1 MGLAEPPAPRLS
13 SVQKV
18 FRATDLD
25 EAGDTSHLTFFEMM
39 GNFSVGDYF
48 KDQAIDWAWDFL
60 TNVCKLEPEKLR
72 ITIYLDDEVAHD
84 AWIRQGVPEERIY
97 RYGEEQNYW
106 FSGDVGPCGP
116 DSEIFYDFGPQ
127 PDCDNCEPAHDG
139 HRRFLEIWNLVFM
152 MLYQHED
159 GSRSELP
166 TKNIDTGS
174 GLERMAAA
182 LNGNPDVYLTDLFKP
197 SIEMVEELTGRR
209 YGDDPSADRA
219 FRVVAEHS
227 RALTFLIADGVSP
240 SNEGRG
246 YVLRR
251 VLRRAVYFGRSLG
264 LTGSFL
270 ADIASGVIDRMAR
283 THPELEHQRTAIL
296 RLIRDEEERFSE
308 TLRRG
313 IDILEDAIEK
323 ATGKTI
329 SGAEAFRL
337 YDTYGLPV
345 ELTREIAAGR
355 GFSVDL
361 EGFGREMEGQRERA
375 RASQKFSADEMD
387 TELAASLASTP
398 SAFVGYEALQAETT
412 ISAVVVDR
420 AASEAADEGQSC
432 AVALAITPFYP
443 EGGGQVGDV
452 GSIVGPNG
460 VVTVHDTQQV
470 SESTILHYGTVSQ
483 GRVAVGDKVQ
493 ALVDA
498 DKRAATMRNHT
509 ATHLVHAALREVLG
523 THVRQTG
530 SLVAPDRLRFD
541 FSHNKAVTP
550 EEIRRVESLVNA
562 KIRQDV
568 AVTTRETTY
577 QEAINEGVI
586 AFFGDKYGAEVRV
599 VEVPNGVAFASAE
612 LCGGTHC
619 HHTGQV
625 GLFTIISEGS
635 VGSGTRRV
643 EALTGIASEEFA
655 ASQRAR
661 LFELSQIVGGPT
673 SEVVERVRSL
683 SAEADD
689 LRKRLAR
696 SQREQARDS
705 LSGLL
710 DKATSADG
718 SRILAARV
726 EAANAETLREMAD
739 SLREQIG
746 SGIVVLGAVVDGK
759 PSFLAMVTSDLTGR
773 GIHAGNLVKQVAAL
787 TGGGGGGRPELALA
801 GGRDASRLDEA
812 LELARSVAE
821 QSLSG

>member
-1 MGLAEPPAPRLS
+1 
-13 SVQKV
+13 
-18 FRATDLD
+18 
-25 EAGDTSHLTFFEMM
+25 
-39 GNFSVGDYF
+39 
-48 KDQAIDWAWDFL
+48 
-60 TNVCKLEPEKLR
+60 
-72 ITIYLDDEVAHD
+72 
-84 AWIRQGVPEERIY
+84 
-97 RYGEEQNYW
+97 
-106 FSGDVGPCGP
+106 
-116 DSEIFYDFGPQ
+116 
-127 PDCDNCEPAHDG
+127 
-139 HRRFLEIWNLVFM
+139 
-152 MLYQHED
+152 
-159 GSRSELP
+159 
-166 TKNIDTGS
+166 
-174 GLERMAAA
+174 MAAA

-635 VGSGTRRV
+635 VGSGTRRI